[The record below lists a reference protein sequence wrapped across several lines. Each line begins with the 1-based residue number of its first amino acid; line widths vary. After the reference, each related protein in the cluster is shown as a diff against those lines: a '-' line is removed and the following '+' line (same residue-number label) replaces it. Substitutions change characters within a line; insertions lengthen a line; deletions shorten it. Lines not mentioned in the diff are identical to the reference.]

1 MRTIASRV
9 EDKLKQGN
17 IDPYIIYVTALIIE
31 MEAKIAQI
39 DFIGGNVDELTRE
52 WRGKPQDQAP
62 MYVRQLLWLKE
73 NAEKYGYQ
81 QSGNSWKLME

>member
-39 DFIGGNVDELTRE
+39 DFIGENVDELTQE
-52 WRGKPQDQAP
+52 WSGKPQDQAP